1 MTLVLHY
8 FAAHLF
14 SSRIYTSPHD
24 SSTTFASSSG
34 VKSDS
39 MLNVARISSGVLPFI
54 MLAIFAQLHS

>member
-1 MTLVLHY
+1 MIHY
-8 FAAHLF
+8 SSAAHLF
-14 SSRIYTSPHD
+14 SSRIYTSPND

-54 MLAIFAQLHS
+54 MLAIFAQLRS